1 MIIPVHSNTFIK
13 IAALIR
19 PPLLIK
25 AAPEGGGGT
34 FEAAPRGGWD
44 GQRGP
49 PFFSSGGEA
58 APRAKWAAHHFA
70 LGAAHPPLVA
80 SAALG
85 AVQIPGRY

>member
-1 MIIPVHSNTFIK
+1 MSQ
-13 IAALIR
+13 
-19 PPLLIK
+19 LLITSDERTHK
-25 AAPEGGGGT
+25 GRYRAGGGGT

>member
-1 MIIPVHSNTFIK
+1 MRLHP
-13 IAALIR
+13 
-19 PPLLIK
+19 
-25 AAPEGGGGT
+25 GGGGT

>member
-1 MIIPVHSNTFIK
+1 MIKMIIPVHSNTFIM

-19 PPLLIK
+19 PPLLFE

-58 APRAKWAAHHFA
+58 APLPVPPSVQFKF
-70 LGAAHPPLVA
+70 LVGINLTPPHPLPL
-80 SAALG
+80 
-85 AVQIPGRY
+85 

>member
-1 MIIPVHSNTFIK
+1 MIVPVNSSAFIM

-19 PPLLIK
+19 PPLL
-25 AAPEGGGGT
+25 

-70 LGAAHPPLVA
+70 LGAAHPPLVS

-85 AVQIPGRY
+85 AVQIP

>member
-1 MIIPVHSNTFIK
+1 MHIMIKMIVPVNSSAFIM

-19 PPLLIK
+19 PP
-25 AAPEGGGGT
+25 GGT